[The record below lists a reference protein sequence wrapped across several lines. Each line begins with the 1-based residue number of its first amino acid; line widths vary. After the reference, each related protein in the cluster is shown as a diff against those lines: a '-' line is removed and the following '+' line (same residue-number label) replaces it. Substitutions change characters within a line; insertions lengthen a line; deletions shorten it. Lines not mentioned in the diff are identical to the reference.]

1 MKKFFKKLVG
11 KDTSDS
17 TQASAAEAS
26 QNSRQPEESK
36 KAEQAQP
43 QAVRPCADGVH
54 RQANFKCW
62 NDHCQA
68 ILCFACARQPNDQN
82 QILCDLCHMS
92 HANLGG
98 NASDSSDDFAFD
110 NGRGMEQTAHVT
122 IDPHSS
128 KVVGWDKI
136 FAIIEAEDKE
146 RKDLEAKM
154 DEAVGKYLDGR
165 VVKEPEPVDN
175 GNPSILE
182 IEKGDP

>member
-11 KDTSDS
+11 KDTTDP
-17 TQASAAEAS
+17 TQASAAASEAS
-26 QNSRQPEESK
+26 SNFRLQEESK
-36 KAEQAQP
+36 NAEQAQ
-43 QAVRPCADGVH
+43 QAVRPCTDGMH

-68 ILCFACARQPNDQN
+68 ILCFSCARQPNDQN

-122 IDPHSS
+122 IDPRSS

-146 RKDLEAKM
+146 R
-154 DEAVGKYLDGR
+154 
-165 VVKEPEPVDN
+165 
-175 GNPSILE
+175 
-182 IEKGDP
+182 